1 MGEFQKK
8 KAHEDLLSALGN
20 MGLRVSPE
28 LNPGT
33 DRSTAMGPGGT
44 APASWGEIA
53 GLAPDY
59 LPPSPA
65 EAVPSEPLDPP
76 PAND

>member
-8 KAHEDLLSALGN
+8 KAHEDLVSALGN

-28 LNPGT
+28 LKPAAG
-33 DRSTAMGPGGT
+33 RSAAMGPGGT
-44 APASWGEIA
+44 APSSWGEISSL
-53 GLAPDY
+53 GPDY

-76 PAND
+76 PSND